1 MYELMVEESF
11 SAAHQLKGYEGEC
24 AELHGHNFKVQ
35 VFVKTEKLNELGLV
49 IDFRCLRTKL
59 KKILDKLDHKY
70 LNELPIFKDQ
80 NPTSENLACFIY
92 ERLLQQLEGV
102 PLAQVKVWES
112 ETACVIYTSNIPSG
126 SESV

>member
-35 VFVKTEKLNELGLV
+35 VFVKTERLNELGLV
-49 IDFRCLRTKL
+49 IDFRCLRAKL
-59 KKILDKLDHKY
+59 KKVLDELDHKY
-70 LNELPIFKDQ
+70 LNKLPVFKDQ
-80 NPTSENLACFIY
+80 NPTSENLACFIHK
-92 ERLLQQLEGV
+92 RLLQQLEGV